1 MKVLCRPH
9 SGRLICLT
17 VRFEC
22 GLRKEA
28 LEYIRRKW
36 EPMLPAGTFWENYPV
51 PNSELSCSHA
61 WSAHPISHLP
71 ELIFVLKQLEA
82 NWKKIRLEPVSLLKH
97 AAFFIPL
104 ISICPLSGLP
114 PRIFIFFIEQTSH
127 EYETSNG
134 ILSAVRP
141 YVPIDS
147 ICSCDKKRH
156 SNDIR

>member
-36 EPMLPAGTFWENYPV
+36 KPMLPAGTFWENYPV

-61 WSAHPISHLP
+61 RSAHPISHLP

-104 ISICPLSGLP
+104 PQGTLSGKM
-114 PRIFIFFIEQTSH
+114 IE
-127 EYETSNG
+127 EDC
-134 ILSAVRP
+134 V
-141 YVPIDS
+141 
-147 ICSCDKKRH
+147 CSVEF
-156 SNDIR
+156 DIP